1 MTQRTPRS
9 GSTAATHKAVVWPF
23 LLVIVIQMLFA
34 GFSLHM
40 LSAIR
45 AGLTAENLWLQAEQY
60 AVKQLKFYISTGR
73 NEHFHDFKS
82 SMGIPLGYREAALAL
97 MANDLRAAEAH
108 FRDVGLP
115 ADEASSIVWLFSDFS
130 KVSYVADANRQWLQ
144 VNEVVAK
151 MDRLAEDV
159 HAAMRWMTGD
169 GAGSTAWLQRV
180 DELDEETVPLVE
192 VFARSLNTGG
202 RMIERALM
210 IVNLAL
216 AIGLSAL
223 TIWRVRRFLNQ
234 RKAIE
239 AALAWQATHDPL
251 TGIANRRAFE
261 SRLDGLTAAA
271 AENCAP
277 FALLV
282 VDLDQFKVVNDT
294 CGHAAG
300 DELLRKIGAALQREL
315 RDSDLL
321 ARLGGDEFS
330 ILLTDCS
337 LLQAAGVAEAV
348 RVAAQDLAFAWNQRA
363 FRITASIGLVYTD
376 QGLIKTEEL
385 MRAADMA
392 CYLAKQK
399 GRNRVHLHR
408 PDDQDLMRH
417 AGEMSW
423 VQRIH
428 QALEDNRFCLY
439 AQEIA
444 PLAAE
449 REEGL
454 HVELLI
460 RLRDETGALVP
471 PASFLPAAERFGL
484 MTLIDRWVVRAAFE
498 SLAARSADLEAEPIA
513 CCAINLSGTTVGDD
527 AFLAFLKQ
535 CFAQFA
541 IPPSIICFEITETNA
556 ITNLAA
562 ARSFVQNL
570 QALGCRFSLDD
581 FGSGMSSF
589 GYLKQLPVDFL
600 KIDGC
605 FVRNLL
611 SDQVDRAMV
620 ESINHIGHV
629 MGKRIIAEFVE
640 TDGLMAAL
648 ETIGV
653 DYGQGYGIARPKP
666 FDRSFRSC
674 RATDRAL
681 PLRRT
686 A

>member
-1 MTQRTPRS
+1 MTQRKTRTRS
-9 GSTAATHKAVVWPF
+9 PAATHIAVIGPF
-23 LLVIVIQMLFA
+23 LLVIVTQMLFA
-34 GFSLHM
+34 GFSVHM
-40 LSAIR
+40 LSGIRTAI
-45 AGLTAENLWLQAEQY
+45 TAENLWLQAEQT
-60 AVKQLKFYISTGR
+60 AVKQLKLYVSEGGDERFQGFKAAMNVLLGFNKAGLAELAGDRSAADM
-73 NEHFHDFKS
+73 HF
-82 SMGIPLGYREAALAL
+82 REA
-97 MANDLRAAEAH
+97 
-108 FRDVGLP
+108 GIP
-115 ADEASSIVWLFSDFS
+115 ADEAPTLVLLSEFSRI
-130 KVSYVADANRQWLQ
+130 SYFAVAMQQWFQ
-144 VNEVVAK
+144 ANEVAARL
-151 MDRLAEDV
+151 DRLADDIRL
-159 HAAMRWMTGD
+159 AKPMADARG
-169 GAGSTAWLQRV
+169 GSAAWLQKV
-180 DELDEETVPLVE
+180 DALDAETVPLISLC
-192 VFARSLNTGG
+192 ARSLSDVA
-202 RMIERALM
+202 RLIERALM
-210 IVNLAL
+210 TVNLAL
-216 AIGLSAL
+216 AVGLAAL

-234 RKAIE
+234 RKTIE
-239 AALAWQATHDPL
+239 AALSWQASHDPL

-261 SRLDGLTAAA
+261 CRLDDLA
-271 AENCAP
+271 AEDVLERRP
-277 FALLV
+277 FAV
-282 VDLDQFKVVNDT
+282 MFVDLDQFKVVNDT
-294 CGHAAG
+294 CGHVAG
-300 DELLRKIGAALQREL
+300 DALLRRVVAALQREL
-315 RDSDLL
+315 SAGDLL

-330 ILLTDCS
+330 ILLTDCP
-337 LLQAAGVAEAV
+337 LKRAADVAEAV
-348 RVAAQDLAFAWNQRA
+348 RVAAQDLDFVWDQRA
-363 FRITASIGLVYTD
+363 FRISASIGLVHAD
-376 QGLIKTEEL
+376 EGLETTEEL

-392 CYLAKQK
+392 CFLAKQK

-408 PDDQDLMRH
+408 PDDQDVIRH

-428 QALEDNRFCLY
+428 QALDEDRFCLY

-449 REEGL
+449 REQGL
-454 HVELLI
+454 HLELLI

-498 SLAARSADLEAEPIA
+498 ALAARSKDAGAEPIA

-527 AFLAFLKQ
+527 DFLAFLKV
-535 CFAQFA
+535 CFIQFE
-541 IPPSIICFEITETNA
+541 ISPGIICFEITETNA

-562 ARSFVQNL
+562 ATSFVQNL

-589 GYLKQLPVDFL
+589 GYLKHLPVDFL

-611 SDQVDRAMV
+611 SDRVDRAMV

-640 TDGLMAAL
+640 SDGLMAAL

-666 FDRSFRSC
+666 FDRSFRSS
-674 RATDRAL
+674 RAASGGP
-681 PLRRT
+681 PLRRS